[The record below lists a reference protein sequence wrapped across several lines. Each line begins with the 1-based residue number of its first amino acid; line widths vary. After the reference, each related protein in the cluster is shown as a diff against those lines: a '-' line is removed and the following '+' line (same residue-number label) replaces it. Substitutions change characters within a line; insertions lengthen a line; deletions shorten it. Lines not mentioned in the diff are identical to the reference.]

1 VSSVDI
7 SAEVPG
13 RIVALTVAE
22 GDSVAQG
29 DLLLRLD
36 DAQYRSRVEQAR
48 AASRSAAANLALSEA
63 RLEKTTK
70 DRDRLQALMDKDLAS
85 AEALEEAATNVSVQ
99 QADVEAR
106 RQELARNEAALL
118 DAEDNLEKTVYRAP
132 VTGVVSRLNVEVGE
146 IVITGTMNNPGT
158 VILTVSDLSVMEVEA
173 EVDETDVVA
182 VRPGQ
187 KASISVDAFPDTTFE
202 GTVSSV
208 GNSGRR
214 QGQGGVNEVINFEVD
229 VRFNTADPRL
239 KPGMTADVE
248 VETKTREDVLNVPIQ
263 SLVARS
269 RGTVEKDRKA
279 AAGREKAETADT
291 TETAAADSLRGEDKE
306 AWEKEVLE
314 GVYAVVD
321 GKAVFVPV
329 KTGIADASR
338 IEVTGDLTEGDAV
351 VSGPYRV
358 LRDLKEGTRIKGE
371 TSESEAD

>member
-1 VSSVDI
+1 
-7 SAEVPG
+7 
-13 RIVALTVAE
+13 
-22 GDSVAQG
+22 VAQG

-248 VETKTREDVLNVPIQ
+248 VETKTRSDVLTVPIQ

-269 RGTVEKDRKA
+269 RGTIEKDRKA
-279 AAGREKAETADT
+279 AARGEKGGETANAAAD
-291 TETAAADSLRGEDKE
+291 TAAADTLRGEKKE
-306 AWEKEVLE
+306 AWEKEVVE
-314 GVYAVVD
+314 GVYAVAD
-321 GKAVFVPV
+321 DRAVFVPV
-329 KTGIADASR
+329 TTGIADESR
-338 IEVTGDLTEGDAV
+338 IEVTGDMKEGDVV

-358 LRDLKEGTRIKGE
+358 LRDLKEGTKIKGE
-371 TSESEAD
+371 TSDSEAS